1 MFARL
6 HATQYALLS
15 SLASIGRLLVASAGG
30 VLAEKFGWVRFFL
43 LATVPTVPTV
53 ATAPSLVLL
62 IWIDPQDDLRTNQRE
77 RAAKRP
83 DNTSGDPNR
92 RSPSEE
98 PS

>member
-43 LATVPTVPTV
+43 L

>member
-6 HATQYALLS
+6 HATQYAPLS

-43 LATVPTVPTV
+43 LATVPTV

>member
-15 SLASIGRLLVASAGG
+15 SLASISRLLVASAGG
-30 VLAEKFGWVRFFL
+30 VLAEKFGWVRFLL
-43 LATVPTVPTV
+43 LATVSTV

-62 IWIDPQDDLRTNQRE
+62 IWIDPQDDLRTNQPE

>member
-1 MFARL
+1 MSARL

-15 SLASIGRLLVASAGG
+15 SLASVGRLLVASAGG
-30 VLAEKFGWVRFFL
+30 VLAEKLGWVRFL
-43 LATVPTVPTV
+43 LATVAAV
-53 ATAPSLVLL
+53 ATVPSLVLL

>member
-15 SLASIGRLLVASAGG
+15 SRASIGRLLVASAGG
-30 VLAEKFGWVRFFL
+30 VLPEKFGWVRFFL
-43 LATVPTVPTV
+43 LATVPTV

>member
-30 VLAEKFGWVRFFL
+30 VLAEKFGWVRFLL
-43 LATVPTVPTV
+43 LATVLTV